1 MPDDLP
7 LAKATFTVLG
17 GAGAPLEVQF
27 NPVSLEHTIANQLQG
42 EGGQAAQ
49 YVASSSAKLSL
60 ELVFDTTDTG
70 ADVRTRT
77 NPVARLMKPAGGESA
92 AGAARSAPPIVVF
105 EWGAFRF
112 QGMVE
117 SFKETLDYFAANG
130 VPLRA
135 TVSLTLNSQEHV
147 FEAQG
152 DPGRTAGGG
161 DGLELPGGDPS
172 SVAAASGVPEAAR
185 ALASANGLESLRFGT
200 GAGLTVS
207 AGVALQPPASFAAG
221 GGAGAGFG
229 PGLGAGASA
238 AAGPVG
244 GKMSAGIPA
253 TEGAFAAL
261 GQAPPAA
268 SLTALDAR
276 RLLGEAG
283 PPAPRAGAQFDL
295 SGRAL
300 VSDPAGFRAKV
311 NPGLRF
317 DEP

>member
-1 MPDDLP
+1 MPAETQ
-7 LAKATFTVLG
+7 LAKATFTVQG
-17 GAGAPLEVQF
+17 GGSRPLEVQF

-49 YVASSSAKLSL
+49 HVASSSAKLTM

-70 ADVRTRT
+70 ADVRTKT
-77 NPVARLMKPAGGESA
+77 NPVANLMKPAGGESEDA
-92 AGAARSAPPIVVF
+92 AERGAPPIVVF
-105 EWGAFRF
+105 EWGAYRF

-117 SFKETLDYFAANG
+117 SFKETIDYFSANG

-147 FEAQG
+147 FEAMG
-152 DPGRTAGGG
+152 DTGRTAGVGG
-161 DGLELPGGDPS
+161 GLELPGGDPS
-172 SVAAASGVPEAAR
+172 SVAAAGGVPEAAR
-185 ALASANGLESLRFGT
+185 AIASANGLESLRFGT
-200 GAGLTVS
+200 GAGLSVGG
-207 AGVALQPPASFAAG
+207 GVTIKPPASFAAG

-229 PGLGAGASA
+229 LGLGVGASVS
-238 AAGPVG
+238 AGPVG
-244 GKMSAGIPA
+244 GQMSAGISA
-253 TEGAFAAL
+253 TAGAFAAL

-268 SLTALDAR
+268 SLADLDPR

-300 VSDPAGFRAKV
+300 LSGPSGFQAKV